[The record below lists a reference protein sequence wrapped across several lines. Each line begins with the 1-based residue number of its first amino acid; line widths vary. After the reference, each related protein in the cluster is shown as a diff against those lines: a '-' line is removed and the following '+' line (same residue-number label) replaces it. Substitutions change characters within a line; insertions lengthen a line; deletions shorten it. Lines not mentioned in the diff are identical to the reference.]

1 MTSASEHS
9 EGIGTRMRAARRR
22 RGWSREALAF
32 HARLSWSAI
41 AQIESGRRNNVRPGT
56 LSALASALGV
66 TIDYLVSGGQ
76 DQPPML
82 DHRALLYE
90 SDAAFAAA
98 TVPMLSEA
106 VEYSEA
112 AMAVTTAANIEL
124 LKRELGERS
133 GQVEFVENSTWYADP
148 ESALGRY
155 VAFAD
160 AQLEAGSP
168 WVWIVGEPVWLGR
181 SESETLLRARSE
193 SLINIIFGSRPVTI
207 LCPYDVRVLDE
218 RVLALA
224 GETHPW
230 MVRFDVSAASSDFID
245 PNDYL
250 LRP

>member
-9 EGIGTRMRAARRR
+9 EGIGTRVRAARRR

-32 HARLSWSAI
+32 HAGISWSAI

-56 LSALASALGV
+56 LAALASALGV
-66 TIDYLVSGGQ
+66 TIDYLVSGGH
-76 DQPPML
+76 DQLPML

-98 TVPMLSEA
+98 TVPMLREA
-106 VEYSEA
+106 VEHAEA
-112 AMAVTTAANIEL
+112 AMAVTSAANIEL
-124 LKRELGERS
+124 LKRELGEL
-133 GQVEFVENSTWYADP
+133 GAQVEFVEHSSWYADP

-155 VAFAD
+155 AAFAD
-160 AQLEAGSP
+160 AQLEAGCP

-181 SESETLLRARSE
+181 SESETLLWARYE
-193 SLINIIFGSRPVTI
+193 SLLNVVFGSWPVTI
-207 LCPYDVRVLDE
+207 LCPYDVRALDE

-224 GETHPW
+224 GATHPC
-230 MVRFDVSAASSDFID
+230 MVRLDVSAASDGFID